1 VSTHRGPD
9 LPYSVVAG
17 VTPVSSQWL
26 VASAKIAGSTF
37 APEPPKVYDT
47 FLEVLSERPSFVA
60 IVANVPV
67 GYCDKP
73 EDGPRIC
80 DHEARALLGR
90 RGTSVH
96 NAPSRAVLNGDI
108 PIEEGMLDAVTATLI
123 PRYVE
128 VAKEMSPYRQRIVY
142 EGHPELSFYQL
153 HKDTPL
159 TTSKR
164 IQAGREERREVLI
177 DRIRGS
183 ERYLDPGELN
193 VPEKHLLDVFALL
206 WTARRVYGHA
216 AKRMPKEPVWD
227 SEGLRMEFVF

>member
-1 VSTHRGPD
+1 VSSHRGPD

-17 VTPVSSQWL
+17 VTPVGSKWL

-37 APEPPKVYDT
+37 APESPKVYDT
-47 FLEVLSERPSFVA
+47 FLDVMSERPSFVN
-60 IVANVPV
+60 IVANVPI

-80 DHEARALLGR
+80 DHEARALLRR

-96 NAPSRAVLNGDI
+96 NAPSRAVLNGDV
-108 PIEEGMLDAVTATLI
+108 PIEEGKLDAITLTLL
-123 PRYVE
+123 PRYLE
-128 VAKEMSPYRQRIVY
+128 VSREMSPYRQRVVY

-164 IQAGREERREVLI
+164 IQAGRDERRGVLM

-183 ERYLDPGELN
+183 ERHLDPTVLG
-193 VPEKHLLDVFALL
+193 VPEKHLLDAFALL

-216 AKRMPKEPVWD
+216 AKRMPVEPVWD
-227 SEGLRMEFVF
+227 SEGLRMEFVY

>member
-1 VSTHRGPD
+1 VTSHRGPD

-17 VTPVSSQWL
+17 VTPVSSKWL
-26 VASAKIAGSTF
+26 VASAKIAGSNF
-37 APEPPKVYDT
+37 APEPPKVYDS
-47 FLEVLSERPSFVA
+47 FLDVMSERPSFVA
-60 IVANVPV
+60 IVANVPI

-73 EDGPRIC
+73 EDGARVC

-96 NAPSRAVLNGDI
+96 NAPSRAVLNGDV
-108 PIEEGMLDAVTATLI
+108 PVEDGMLDAITATLI
-123 PRYVE
+123 PRYIE

-153 HKDTPL
+153 HKDMPL
-159 TTSKR
+159 TKSKR
-164 IQAGREERREVLI
+164 IEAGREERREILM

-183 ERYLDPGELN
+183 AHHMDPTVLG

-216 AKRMPKEPVWD
+216 AKRLPVEPVWD
-227 SEGLRMEFVF
+227 SEGLRMEFVY

>member
-1 VSTHRGPD
+1 MSPRRGPE
-9 LPYSVVAG
+9 LPYSIVAAA
-17 VTPVSSQWL
+17 TPSRNKWL
-26 VASAKIAGSTF
+26 VASAKVQGGTF

-47 FLEVLSERPSFVA
+47 FLDVLSERPSFVA

-73 EDGPRIC
+73 EDGPRVC

-108 PIEEGMLDAVTATLI
+108 PVEEGMLDAVTATLI
-123 PRYVE
+123 PRYIE

-159 TTSKR
+159 TKSKR
-164 IQAGREERREVLI
+164 ILAGREERREVLI

-183 ERYLDPGELN
+183 ERYLDPGELG

-227 SEGLRMEFVF
+227 SEGLRMEFVY

>member
-1 VSTHRGPD
+1 MTSHRGPD

-96 NAPSRAVLNGDI
+96 NAPSRAVLNGDV
-108 PIEEGMLDAVTATLI
+108 PVEEGMLDAITATLM

-128 VAKEMSPYRQRIVY
+128 VSKEMSPYRQRIVY

-159 TTSKR
+159 TKSKR

-183 ERYLDPGELN
+183 ERYLDPGELG
-193 VPEKHLLDVFALL
+193 VPEKHLLDAFALL

-227 SEGLRMEFVF
+227 SEGLRMEFVY

>member
-1 VSTHRGPD
+1 VTSHRGPD

-26 VASAKIAGSTF
+26 VASAKIAGSNF
-37 APEPPKVYDT
+37 APEPPKVYDS
-47 FLEVLSERPSFVA
+47 FLDVLSERPSFVA
-60 IVANVPV
+60 IVANVPI

-73 EDGPRIC
+73 EDGPRVC

-96 NAPSRAVLNGDI
+96 NAPSRAVLNGDV
-108 PIEEGMLDAVTATLI
+108 PVEEGMLDAITATLI
-123 PRYVE
+123 PRYLE
-128 VAKEMSPYRQRIVY
+128 VSKEMSPYRQRVVY

-164 IQAGREERREVLI
+164 IQAGREERRAVLI

-183 ERYLDPGELN
+183 EGYFDPTVLG

-206 WTARRVYGHA
+206 WTARRVFGHA

-227 SEGLRMEFVF
+227 SEGLRMEFVY